1 MAGAW
6 ARASILLRDNLGNIA
21 KVICLVAAGAI
32 DPSGGAIQAI
42 ATALQALTKAVSPRQ
57 ETGTQHG
64 EATAAATAGHY
75 GVVED
80 RMDLTFRAD
89 DGSTQIV
96 EIPGPKDA
104 CFMTNSDIVDPSNA
118 AVAALISLIH
128 GQSLGFFGQTLTF
141 VKGIRSRK
149 KQMKR

>member
-6 ARASILLRDNLGNIA
+6 ARVSILLRDNLGNIA

-57 ETGTQHG
+57 ESGTQNG
-64 EATAAATAGHY
+64 EATASASAGHY

-89 DGSTQIV
+89 DGSTQVIQ
-96 EIPGPKDA
+96 IPGPKDT
-104 CFMTNSDIVDPSNA
+104 CFMTNSDIVDPTDA
-118 AVAALISLIH
+118 AVAALIAFVH
-128 GQSLGFFGQTLTF
+128 GTSVGFFGQTLTF